1 MLVFE
6 VIGVH
11 ISSICKRMALTIA
24 LLTPG
29 TCTSHARIVKLG
41 NPNTKTRENL
51 KGWLRYH

>member
-6 VIGVH
+6 VIGVN
-11 ISSICKRMALTIA
+11 ISSICKRMALTIE

-29 TCTSHARIVKLG
+29 SCTSHARIVKLG
-41 NPNTKTRENL
+41 NRNTKTRDNL